1 MNATLEQEYLCPH
14 CSHINAIELDKHREM
29 YHEMYTTCDK
39 CGSHLEVGPADGIG
53 EKINLIVSL
62 ASSDIAL
69 R

>member
-14 CSHINAIELDKHREM
+14 CSHINAIELDTHR
-29 YHEMYTTCDK
+29 EMYTTCDK
-39 CGSHLEVGPADGIG
+39 CGSHLEVVPADGIG